1 MPRPKGSVKPIDL
14 KQVEALASMGLT
26 QDEIAA
32 VVGCTSRTLRAR
44 ADTRAALTIG
54 GHKIRAS
61 IRRWQYEKAK
71 EGNVAMLIWLGK
83 QLLGQRERID
93 QEIREET
100 IIIEPIPKSGTDA

>member
-1 MPRPKGSVKPIDL
+1 MARPKGSVKEVDL
-14 KQVEALASMGLT
+14 KIVAQLASMGLT

-44 ADTRAALTIG
+44 SDTREAMTIG
-54 GHKIRAS
+54 GHKVRAS

-83 QLLGQRERID
+83 QLLGQRERIEQD
-93 QEIREET
+93 IREET
-100 IIIEPIPKSGTDA
+100 VVIEPIAKSGTNA